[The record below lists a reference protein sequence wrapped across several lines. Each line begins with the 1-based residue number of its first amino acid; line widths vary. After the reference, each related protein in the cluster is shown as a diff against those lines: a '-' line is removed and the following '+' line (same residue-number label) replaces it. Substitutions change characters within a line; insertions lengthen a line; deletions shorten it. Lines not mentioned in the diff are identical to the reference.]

1 MPGTTVRPRLS
12 EAHRLIV
19 PELVTRKDMNNV
31 RRLNEVA
38 RTGRITVPEA
48 ASVQLAVPADRHYI
62 VLVRSAVAQ
71 LGACFGFTMG
81 AIGDLR
87 LAVDEACNLLV
98 AGGPDPAV
106 SGLECRAEV
115 RGDLLRVTVS
125 ASAVAVAPPDTEGL
139 GWNILAALV
148 DTLAWEEDGDVVR
161 VEIEKRRGT
170 RGG

>member
-1 MPGTTVRPRLS
+1 MAQR
-12 EAHRLIV
+12 I
-19 PELVTRKDMNNV
+19 
-31 RRLNEVA
+31 EVA
-38 RTGRITVPEA
+38 RAGRITVPET
-48 ASVQLAVPADRHYI
+48 ASVQLAVPADKHYI

-81 AIGDLR
+81 DIGDLR

-106 SGLECRAEV
+106 SGLECRAVV
-115 RGDLLRVTVS
+115 RGDLLRVTLS
-125 ASAVAVAPPDTEGL
+125 ASAVAAAPPDTEGF
-139 GWNILAALV
+139 GWTILAALV
-148 DTLAWEEDGDVVR
+148 DALAWEQSENVVR